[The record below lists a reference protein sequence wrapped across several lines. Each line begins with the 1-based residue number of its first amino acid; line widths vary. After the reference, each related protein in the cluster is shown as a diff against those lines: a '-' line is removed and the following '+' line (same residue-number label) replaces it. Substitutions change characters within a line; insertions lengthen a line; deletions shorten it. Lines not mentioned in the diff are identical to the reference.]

1 MGKGQKRVGFFGGTF
16 DPIHYGHL
24 IMAQTSLD
32 VLGLDEIVFVPSGN
46 PPHKTNLIISPF
58 TDRIKMVRLAT
69 KSNEGFVV
77 SDIEKKSQYSS
88 YTIDSL
94 RAIIKLNP
102 LAEVNLLI
110 GMDQAHTLSTW
121 KEPNKIFDICKV
133 AVLQR
138 PGYDI
143 KGIEPL
149 WRKRI
154 TMVPVPLIEISASD
168 IRERVSRH
176 KSIEYLVP
184 AGVRKYIDMMGLYK
198 SNV

>member
-1 MGKGQKRVGFFGGTF
+1 MGEGKKRIGFFGGTF

-24 IMAQTSLD
+24 IVAQTALD
-32 VLGLDEIVFVPSGN
+32 MLRLDELVFVPSGK
-46 PPHKTNLIISPF
+46 PPHKANRMISPYA
-58 TDRIKMVRLAT
+58 DRMKMVCLAT
-69 KSNEGFVV
+69 KSNNNFFV
-77 SDIEKKSQYSS
+77 SDIEKKSAYSS

-94 RAIIKLNP
+94 KAIVKINTP
-102 LAEVNLLI
+102 AEIHLLI

-138 PGYDI
+138 PCYDA

-149 WRKRI
+149 WGKRI
-154 TMVPVPLIEISASD
+154 TLVPVPLIEISASD

-184 AGVRKYIDMMGLYK
+184 AGVRRYIEKKGLYK
-198 SNV
+198 K